1 MPYPMATSDD
11 PSNIKLS
18 SSPTELLLRN
28 SYLATALPIQYVVL
42 VIPSAVEII
51 FSTSLIYTNRG
62 AGRRHLLLTVEGWS
76 YLTLAILDLIS
87 HILPA
92 ARDNL
97 KTFETLDIIVGAA
110 SSLPILFYTTF
121 LFLFTRAE
129 LFESLPSRFRKIA
142 QPMLLFF
149 IPAIIILN
157 ELASLLGITRR
168 ESSIDLPVP
177 ATDTGSIFIGF
188 RTNHDHDLWTF
199 FTSITLSLFTIYQAI
214 NFCLAFF
221 RLINAL
227 RGQRNLEAS
236 SSDQA
241 YLFKGIGWV
250 SGGLKLG
257 IVETIVGFAHTG
269 YSGTLIRRVLR
280 LLARACLCIGVVKGL
295 DTVENFAVFRA
306 ENGFFGKRNEKHGD
320 SRFRALI
327 SNPQPNTFR
336 QLSPS
341 ATEFHTAT
349 RALGRGIAPRATS
362 GLPGMNQLASFK
374 TEPPAQRVTIHFAQ
388 GTPLLHMRRFSSL
401 DVASPNSSINSQPGA
416 DESSAGDD
424 STLSSNNSRTGLR
437 GSILPGTLSAASE
450 SSGDSLHVVH
460 ELTSQFPALPPRA
473 LVERNSMIPTPRG
486 RSRRKVSGL
495 VPWPETEEEF
505 STERRTPIPSPLR
518 SRNTR
523 NYSIPLSLQTTDS
536 DGYTFT
542 STPGITIRE
551 SEPSTQQTTPATSVY
566 DLDKGKTQDEV
577 HRRSLLRPRNVPS
590 QWLESSASGVVERY
604 RRPSAMS
611 FVTSPTAIPPHMRRD
626 SDVSKARSL
635 YDETDAVP
643 NSGKDPFVGE
653 MNRKR
658 SSVARIKGVGK
669 VNRRY
674 TPTPV
679 WGETRGSIYIE
690 PIMIPPK
697 AAGISNVQIIQGD
710 EGDERDFATASTS
723 GVYG

>member
-1 MPYPMATSDD
+1 MGLPC
-11 PSNIKLS
+11 LS
-18 SSPTELLLRN
+18 SASILRCE
-28 SYLATALPIQYVVL
+28 SLTRIQYVVL
-42 VIPSAVEII
+42 VIPSVVEVI

-92 ARDNL
+92 VRDNIR
-97 KTFETLDIIVGAA
+97 TFESMDVIVGAA

-121 LFLFTRAE
+121 LFLFTQAE

-142 QPMLLFF
+142 RPLLLFF

-157 ELASLLGITRR
+157 ELASLLNITRR
-168 ESSIDLPVP
+168 

-188 RTNHDHDLWTF
+188 RTDRDHDLWTF

-214 NFCLAFF
+214 SFCLAFF
-221 RLINAL
+221 RLVNAL
-227 RGQRNLEAS
+227 RGQRNLETS

-241 YLFKGIGWV
+241 YLFRGIGWV

-257 IVETIVGFAHTG
+257 VVETIVGFAHTSF
-269 YSGTLIRRVLR
+269 SGALIRRVLR

-295 DTVENFAVFRA
+295 DTVENFVMFRA
-306 ENGFFGKRNEKHGD
+306 ENRFLGERKEKHGD
-320 SRFRALI
+320 SRFRPLI

-349 RALGRGIAPRATS
+349 RVLGRGIAPRATS
-362 GLPGMNQLASFK
+362 GLPGMHQLASFK
-374 TEPPAQRVTIHFAQ
+374 TEPPAQRVTVHYTQ

-401 DVASPNSSINSQPGA
+401 EIASPNASINSQPGA
-416 DESSAGDD
+416 NESSAGDD
-424 STLSSNNSRTGLR
+424 STPSSTNSRTGLR
-437 GSILPGTLSAASE
+437 GSILPGTLSAAAE
-450 SSGDSLHVVH
+450 SSGDSLHAVH

-473 LVERNSMIPTPRG
+473 LVERNSMISTPRG
-486 RSRRKVSGL
+486 KSRRKDSGL

-518 SRNTR
+518 SRSMR

-542 STPGITIRE
+542 STPGITVRE
-551 SEPSTQQTTPATSVY
+551 SEPSTQQTTPTTSVY
-566 DLDKGKTQDEV
+566 DPDKGKTQDEL
-577 HRRSLLRPRNVPS
+577 HRRSLLRPQNVPS
-590 QWLESSASGVVERY
+590 QWLESSTSGVVERY

-611 FVTSPTAIPPHMRRD
+611 FVASPTAIPPHMRRD
-626 SDVSKARSL
+626 SDASKTRSL

-643 NSGKDPFVGE
+643 NSGKDPFVSE

-658 SSVARIKGVGK
+658 SSVARIKSVGK

-710 EGDERDFATASTS
+710 EGDGRDFATSSTS
-723 GVYG
+723 GVYDSSF

>member
-1 MPYPMATSDD
+1 M
-11 PSNIKLS
+11 
-18 SSPTELLLRN
+18 
-28 SYLATALPIQYVVL
+28 VL

-51 FSTSLIYTNRG
+51 FSTSLIFTKRG

-76 YLTLAILDLIS
+76 YLTLAIFDLIS
-87 HILPA
+87 HMLPA

-97 KTFETLDIIVGAA
+97 RTFETMDVIVGVA

-149 IPAIIILN
+149 IPAIITLN
-157 ELASLLGITRR
+157 ELASLFGITHR
-168 ESSIDLPVP
+168 
-177 ATDTGSIFIGF
+177 ATDNGSIFIGF
-188 RTNHDHDLWTF
+188 RTDRDHDLWTF

-227 RGQRNLEAS
+227 RGQRNLDAS
-236 SSDQA
+236 SSDEA
-241 YLFKGIGWV
+241 YLFRGIGWI

-257 IVETIVGFAHTG
+257 AIETVVGFAHTSF
-269 YSGTLIRRVLR
+269 SGALIRRVLR

-295 DTVENFAVFRA
+295 DTHENFALFQA
-306 ENGFFGKRNEKHGD
+306 ENGFPGKRKEKRSD
-320 SRFRALI
+320 SRFRPLI
-327 SNPQPNTFR
+327 SNPQSSTFR

-362 GLPGMNQLASFK
+362 GLPGMNQLASLK
-374 TEPPAQRVTIHFAQ
+374 TEPPSQRVTIHFAQ
-388 GTPLLHMRRFSSL
+388 GTPLLQMRRFSSL
-401 DVASPNSSINSQPGA
+401 DIASPNASVTSLPGA
-416 DESSAGDD
+416 DDSSAGND
-424 STLSSNNSRTGLR
+424 SIPSSYNSSTGLR
-437 GSILPGTLSAASE
+437 GSILPGTLNAASE
-450 SSGDSLHVVH
+450 SSGDSLHAVH
-460 ELTSQFPALPPRA
+460 ELASQFPALPPRA

-486 RSRRKVSGL
+486 KSRRKVSGL

-518 SRNTR
+518 SRSMR

-542 STPGITIRE
+542 STPGITMRE
-551 SEPSTQQTTPATSVY
+551 SEPSTQQTTPATSIY

-577 HRRSLLRPRNVPS
+577 RRRSLPRPRNVPS
-590 QWLESSASGVVERY
+590 QWLESSTSGVVERS

-611 FVTSPTAIPPHMRRD
+611 FVASPTAIPPHMRRD

-635 YDETDAVP
+635 YDETDAMP

-653 MNRKR
+653 MDRKR
-658 SSVARIKGVGK
+658 SSVARIKSVGK

-697 AAGISNVQIIQGD
+697 AAEISNVQIIQGD
-710 EGDERDFATASTS
+710 DDGRDFATGSGGVINSKASF
-723 GVYG
+723 